1 MPAANLRSSNNLDA
15 MMFGQ
20 NLVKADETNDSLDT
34 FIRQAIGK
42 EPVLPYSRAADSP
55 IQWIQFLSSLDPQA
69 DLSGW
74 PLYPKV
80 PMQKCDKCVREFCS
94 PINYRRHIRLHR
106 RSLKIEKDSTKIRDL
121 MGAFWDKLSM
131 DEAKDVISFD
141 TVMLEGV
148 PGSAVVRALAS
159 FIRKPGFFSLPQSY
173 VKAGAAL
180 LDLIQGRPS
189 RFPISSTELFSILH
203 DASEKT
209 FLCPGTA
216 ISMQKF
222 MFDGEPGKIG
232 LEMKNLIACTSFLVE
247 QKLIKE
253 CLVEKDAE
261 ALRCQ
266 KLLVEEEEAAQR
278 RQFELLERKRL
289 KKLRQKEQKA
299 KEQVEVEDVDLKE
312 DSSISVEVSESTS
325 NSHTPELSIVRPSS
339 TDEGCD
345 NADNADKAEIDMAY
359 ETSNS
364 TDPQNFDH
372 QHVQQGN
379 SQQQGDGQQHG
390 NGRQRAVANRR
401 SRRSEPN
408 SFRAGH
414 VVPVSKLGAIQKR
427 GNYRDLKTTPLAN
440 KSQRVWTR
448 KTKIENERISS
459 NAVVQ
464 RDTRDEQDVGGSGDL
479 LIGSIPVT
487 LGECSTSS
495 QIKVDQCT
503 SDYQPGQR
511 NISSGSMQE
520 KSVKIE
526 LVQSGTNK
534 SKTKHWR
541 PVGRRERRKREK
553 IEFVG
558 ESSNLIDDSCI
569 PRNNSD
575 GCSGLE
581 GAGSSEATKEAH
593 STGRK
598 LFSSHEVKAFLAQRW
613 KEAIA
618 SDHVKLVLSP
628 ETELPEC
635 VENQDVQATA
645 HIPSDSGNRSILGSA
660 ENRLAGTNG
669 PERAKNGNS
678 KHAKFK
684 AKPERGYKLKYIPK
698 QRNSS

>member
-1 MPAANLRSSNNLDA
+1 MPAAKVRSSNNLDA

-55 IQWIQFLSSLDPQA
+55 VQWIQFLSSLDTQA

-80 PMQKCDKCVREFCS
+80 PMQKCDKCAREFCS

-106 RSLKIEKDSTKIRDL
+106 RSLKIDQDSAKIRDF
-121 MGAFWDKLSM
+121 MGAFWDKLSVN
-131 DEAKDVISFD
+131 EAKDVISFD

-180 LDLIQGRPS
+180 LDLIQARPS

-266 KLLVEEEEAAQR
+266 KLLVEEEEAAQK

-289 KKLRQKEQKA
+289 KKLRQKEQRA
-299 KEQVEVEDVDLKE
+299 KEQVEVEDLDLKE
-312 DSSISVEVSESTS
+312 DPSNSFEVSESTS
-325 NSHTPELSIVRPSS
+325 NSQTLELSIVRPSS
-339 TDEGCD
+339 ADEGCD
-345 NADNADKAEIDMAY
+345 NADKADIDMAY

-364 TDPQNFDH
+364 TDPQNFDDH
-372 QHVQQGN
+372 HVQQGN
-379 SQQQGDGQQHG
+379 GQQLGNSQQHG
-390 NGRQRAVANRR
+390 NGQQCAVAHRR
-401 SRRSEPN
+401 SQRTEPN
-408 SFRAGH
+408 SFCAGH

-440 KSQRVWTR
+440 NSQRVWTM
-448 KTKIENERISS
+448 KTKIENERKGS
-459 NAVVQ
+459 NGRVQ
-464 RDTRDEQDVGGSGDL
+464 RASRDKQDLGGSSDF

-495 QIKVDQCT
+495 QVKVDQCT
-503 SDYQPGQR
+503 LDHQLGQR
-511 NISSGSMQE
+511 NISSGSIQE

-526 LVQSGTNK
+526 LVQNGTNK

-541 PVGRRERRKREK
+541 PVGRRERGKREK
-553 IEFVG
+553 KEFVG
-558 ESSNLIDDSCI
+558 ESSNLIDESRV
-569 PRNNSD
+569 PRNVSD
-575 GCSGLE
+575 GCSGL
-581 GAGSSEATKEAH
+581 GVTGSSEVTEEAH

-618 SDHVKLVLSP
+618 ADHVKLVLSP

-635 VENQDVQATA
+635 VENQDVQVTA
-645 HIPSDSGNRSILGSA
+645 HLPSESCNRSILGSA
-660 ENRLAGTNG
+660 ENRSAGTNG
-669 PERAKNGNS
+669 PERAKNGTS

-684 AKPERGYKLKYIPK
+684 AKPERGYKLKYVPK
-698 QRNSS
+698 QRNCT

>member
-1 MPAANLRSSNNLDA
+1 MPAAKLRSSNNLDA

-20 NLVKADETNDSLDT
+20 NLVKADETNVSLDT

-55 IQWIQFLSSLDPQA
+55 IQWIQFLSSLDPQ

-121 MGAFWDKLSM
+121 MGAFWDKLSV

-216 ISMQKF
+216 TSMQKF

-232 LEMKNLIACTSFLVE
+232 FEMKNLIACTSFLVE

-325 NSHTPELSIVRPSS
+325 ISHTPELSIVRSAS

-345 NADNADKAEIDMAY
+345 NADNAEKAEIDMAY

-364 TDPQNFDH
+364 NDPQDFDH

-401 SRRSEPN
+401 SQRSEPN
-408 SFRAGH
+408 SFRTGH

-448 KTKIENERISS
+448 KTKIENERIGS
-459 NAVVQ
+459 NAGV
-464 RDTRDEQDVGGSGDL
+464 RDTRDKQDLGGSRDL

-487 LGECSTSS
+487 LAECSTSS

-503 SDYQPGQR
+503 LDHQPGQR
-511 NISSGSMQE
+511 NISSSSIQE

-553 IEFVG
+553 IESVG

-581 GAGSSEATKEAH
+581 GARSSEATEELH
-593 STGRK
+593 STGKK

-613 KEAIA
+613 KEAIT

-635 VENQDVQATA
+635 VENQDVQVTA
-645 HIPSDSGNRSILGSA
+645 HIPSESCNRSILGSA

-669 PERAKNGNS
+669 PERAKNGTS

-684 AKPERGYKLKYIPK
+684 AKPERGYKLKRIPE

>member
-42 EPVLPYSRAADSP
+42 EPILPYSRAADSP

-121 MGAFWDKLSM
+121 MGAFWDKLSV

-312 DSSISVEVSESTS
+312 DSSISVEVLESTS

-345 NADNADKAEIDMAY
+345 KADKAEIDMAY

-372 QHVQQGN
+372 QDVQQGN

-390 NGRQRAVANRR
+390 NGRQRAVAHRR
-401 SRRSEPN
+401 SQRIEPN
-408 SFRAGH
+408 SFRAGY

-448 KTKIENERISS
+448 KTKIENERIGS
-459 NAVVQ
+459 NAEVR
-464 RDTRDEQDVGGSGDL
+464 RDTRDKEDLGGSSNL

-503 SDYQPGQR
+503 SDHQPGQR
-511 NISSGSMQE
+511 NISSGSIQE

-526 LVQSGTNK
+526 LFQSGTNK

-553 IEFVG
+553 NEFVG
-558 ESSNLIDDSCI
+558 ESSNLINDSRI

-581 GAGSSEATKEAH
+581 GAGSSEATEEAH
-593 STGRK
+593 STGKK

-628 ETELPEC
+628 ETELPER
-635 VENQDVQATA
+635 VENQGVQATA
-645 HIPSDSGNRSILGSA
+645 HIPSESCNCSILGSA
-660 ENRLAGTNG
+660 ENRLAGTNV
-669 PERAKNGNS
+669 PERAKNGTS

-698 QRNSS
+698 QRNCS